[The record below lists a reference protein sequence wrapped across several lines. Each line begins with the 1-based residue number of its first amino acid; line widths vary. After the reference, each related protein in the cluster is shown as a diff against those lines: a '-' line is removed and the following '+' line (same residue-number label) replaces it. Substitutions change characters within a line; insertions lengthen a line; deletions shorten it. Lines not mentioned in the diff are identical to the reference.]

1 MLRRKYIAT
10 NAYIIKKRNAQN
22 KKLNIPPEE
31 NRKSKHKGVK
41 NNKVRVEFNETKNR
55 KPQKKS
61 T

>member
-1 MLRRKYIAT
+1 M
-10 NAYIIKKRNAQN
+10 KKRNASN

-55 KPQKKS
+55 KP
-61 T
+61 